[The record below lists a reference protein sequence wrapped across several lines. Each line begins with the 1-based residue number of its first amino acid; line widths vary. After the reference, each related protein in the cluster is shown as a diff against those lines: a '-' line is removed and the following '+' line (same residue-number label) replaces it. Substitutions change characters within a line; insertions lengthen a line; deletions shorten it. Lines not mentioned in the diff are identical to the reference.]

1 MYFFVERWR
10 GTWKYYLGGKYIDAL
25 TKIVTAKLSVNGI

>member
-1 MYFFVERWR
+1 MAGYQDGRMA
-10 GTWKYYLGGKYIDAL
+10 GYYLGGKYIDAL